1 MKHDVP
7 FRARILLRFAALRRH
22 SGARAKRASP
32 ESITTA
38 ADYGF
43 RASSLRSEPGMTA
56 A

>member
-7 FRARILLRFAALRRH
+7 FRARVLLPFAALAVIPGRAE
-22 SGARAKRASP
+22 GAGP